1 MPEQAK
7 WLEIAAV
14 TAMQLLLRL
23 FSPRPSGD
31 HAWAQQARTT
41 SGLHVRLLAVARCPT
56 VHKLTS
62 ILHEG

>member
-23 FSPRPSGD
+23 FSPRPSGTM
-31 HAWAQQARTT
+31 HGPTGSHHIWLTCQ
-41 SGLHVRLLAVARCPT
+41 VARCLALPYCP
-56 VHKLTS
+56 
-62 ILHEG
+62 

>member
-14 TAMQLLLRL
+14 TAVQLLLRL

-31 HAWAQQARTT
+31 HA
-41 SGLHVRLLAVARCPT
+41 
-56 VHKLTS
+56 
-62 ILHEG
+62 